1 MEKIKGLT
9 KSVNKGIVTALVAT
23 LVPLVIV
30 AGAGVALGITLSGIF
45 SYETVNYE
53 ELTIDDY
60 EPDHEALMKKYKETS
75 PDKYFQT
82 FTPDELVNIALDK
95 VGEHQYVHSVA
106 IGEVT
111 AVMNVKQSIRSYLVK
126 NNNNYFF
133 ENISHSTFV
142 SVQKRFY
149 QDETKVDQY
158 NGDYIDAE
166 HAKWKDKVVESLD
179 LKAFEEKWGRNYSR
193 TSIFIISN
201 KTTLEGSKVTPDGD
215 NYVVSLNLDPTTAV
229 LRYVK
234 QMVATSNL
242 ADPPKFNSMQ
252 VDFTIDKDLNLLK
265 TYTTENYDVKSFG
278 LTSKGTKAHLA
289 ETFYYD
295 EVMELPDL
303 QTDCSYQ

>member
-1 MEKIKGLT
+1 MEKINGL
-9 KSVNKGIVTALVAT
+9 KKVINKAVTLGLVAT
-23 LVPLVIV
+23 ILPIVIV
-30 AGAGVALGITLSGIF
+30 AGAGVALGITLSNLL
-45 SYETVNYE
+45 SYEGVNYDD
-53 ELTIDDY
+53 LTIDDY
-60 EPDHEALMKKYKETS
+60 EPNHAALMKKYKETS

-82 FTPDELVNIALDK
+82 FSPDELANIALDK

-111 AVMNVKQSIRSYLVK
+111 AVMNVKQSIRSYLIK

-133 ENISHSTFV
+133 ENISHSAFV

-158 NGDYIDAE
+158 QGDYIDAE

-201 KTTLEGSKVTPDGD
+201 KTMLESSTVTPEGD
-215 NYVVSLNLDPTTAV
+215 NYVISLNLDPTTAV

-234 QMVATSNL
+234 QMVATSDL
-242 ADPPKFNSMQ
+242 AEPPKFNSMQ
-252 VDFTIDKDLNLLK
+252 LDLTVDKDLNLIK

-278 LTSKGTKAHLA
+278 LTSKGTKAHLT

-295 EVMELPDL
+295 EVMEFPDL